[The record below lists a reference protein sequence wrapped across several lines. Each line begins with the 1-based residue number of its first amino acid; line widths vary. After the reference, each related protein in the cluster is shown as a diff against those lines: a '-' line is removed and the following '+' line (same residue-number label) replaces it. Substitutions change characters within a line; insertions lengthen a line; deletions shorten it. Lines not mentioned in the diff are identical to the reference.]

1 MTVPRRRNTS
11 GPASPAA
18 ARSSIGAR
26 IQAGDDRLGDA
37 LGLVRTFYRD
47 RNDARFLGRVVV
59 ATDEQSIADEDHLLE
74 REAEDVS
81 QLPNAVGLVDAG
93 FGHIDR
99 GGAAHSD
106 RELRKQPVEDR
117 LDLLSLGIVRVPLVL
132 LVEGRRLPQRR
143 ERDLASPIFDLLS
156 PELLG
161 FVAGLQDRLL
171 ERTLDPGLFV
181 RGEVLGIDLCPS
193 RAIS

>member
-1 MTVPRRRNTS
+1 MIVPRRRNAKAPFEGVTT
-11 GPASPAA
+11 
-18 ARSSIGAR
+18 SSIGSR

-47 RNDARFLGRVVV
+47 RNDAGFLGRVVV

-106 RELRKQPVEDR
+106 
-117 LDLLSLGIVRVPLVL
+117 
-132 LVEGRRLPQRR
+132 
-143 ERDLASPIFDLLS
+143 
-156 PELLG
+156 
-161 FVAGLQDRLL
+161 
-171 ERTLDPGLFV
+171 
-181 RGEVLGIDLCPS
+181 
-193 RAIS
+193 